1 MKPNC
6 FYSNEADKLNK
17 IISQLSM
24 ENSLLKQ
31 EINDIIKDKKLLE
44 QENYALKLQIVSET
58 ADKHKLNLIDEL
70 FDIIEEIIKIR
81 K

>member
-6 FYSNEADKLNK
+6 FYSNEVDNLNK

-24 ENSLLKQ
+24 ENSLLKR
-31 EINDIIKDKKLLE
+31 EINDILKDKKLLE
-44 QENYALKLQIVSET
+44 KENYALKLQIVSET
-58 ADKHKLNLIDEL
+58 DEKHELKLINEL

>member
-6 FYSNEADKLNK
+6 YYSNEAEKLNK

-58 ADKHKLNLIDEL
+58 DDKHKLNLIDEL

>member
-6 FYSNEADKLNK
+6 FYSNEVDNLNK

-31 EINDIIKDKKLLE
+31 EINDILKDKKLLE
-44 QENYALKLQIVSET
+44 KENYALKLQIVSET
-58 ADKHKLNLIDEL
+58 DELNLINEL

>member
-6 FYSNEADKLNK
+6 FYSNEADNLNK

-31 EINDIIKDKKLLE
+31 EINDILKDKKLLE
-44 QENYALKLQIVSET
+44 KENYALKLQIVSET
-58 ADKHKLNLIDEL
+58 DEKQELNLINEL

>member
-6 FYSNEADKLNK
+6 FYSNEVDNLNK

-31 EINDIIKDKKLLE
+31 EINDILKDKKLLE
-44 QENYALKLQIVSET
+44 KENYALKLQIVSET
-58 ADKHKLNLIDEL
+58 DE
-70 FDIIEEIIKIR
+70 KT
-81 K
+81 

>member
-6 FYSNEADKLNK
+6 FYSNEGDNLNK

-31 EINDIIKDKKLLE
+31 EINDILKDKKLLE
-44 QENYALKLQIVSET
+44 KENYALKLQIVSER
-58 ADKHKLNLIDEL
+58 DEKHELNLINEL

>member
-1 MKPNC
+1 MNPNC
-6 FYSNEADKLNK
+6 FYSNEADNLNK

-24 ENSLLKQ
+24 ENSLLKH
-31 EINDIIKDKKLLE
+31 EINDILKDKKLLE
-44 QENYALKLQIVSET
+44 KENYALKLQIVSET
-58 ADKHKLNLIDEL
+58 DEKDKLNLINEL

>member
-58 ADKHKLNLIDEL
+58 DDKHKLNLIDEL

>member
-6 FYSNEADKLNK
+6 FYSNEVDNLNK

-31 EINDIIKDKKLLE
+31 EINDILKDKKLLE
-44 QENYALKLQIVSET
+44 KENYALKLQIVSET
-58 ADKHKLNLIDEL
+58 DEKHELNLINEL
-70 FDIIEEIIKIR
+70 FVIIEEIIKIR

>member
-6 FYSNEADKLNK
+6 FYSNEVDNLNK

-31 EINDIIKDKKLLE
+31 EINDILKDKKLLE
-44 QENYALKLQIVSET
+44 KENYALKLQIVSET
-58 ADKHKLNLIDEL
+58 EEKHELNLINEL
-70 FDIIEEIIKIR
+70 FEIIEEIIKIR

>member
-24 ENSLLKQ
+24 ENSILKQ

-44 QENYALKLQIVSET
+44 QENYALRLQIVSEI
-58 ADKHKLNLIDEL
+58 DGKHKLNLIDEL

>member
-6 FYSNEADKLNK
+6 FCSNEADKLNK

-58 ADKHKLNLIDEL
+58 DDKHKLNLIDEL

>member
-6 FYSNEADKLNK
+6 FYSNEVDNLNK

-31 EINDIIKDKKLLE
+31 EINDILKDKKLLE
-44 QENYALKLQIVSET
+44 KENYELKLQIVSET
-58 ADKHKLNLIDEL
+58 YEKHELNLINEL
-70 FDIIEEIIKIR
+70 FDIIEE
-81 K
+81 

>member
-58 ADKHKLNLIDEL
+58 EDKQKLNLIDEL

>member
-6 FYSNEADKLNK
+6 FYSNEADNLNK

-58 ADKHKLNLIDEL
+58 DDKHKLNLIDEL

>member
-6 FYSNEADKLNK
+6 FYSNEVDNLNK

-31 EINDIIKDKKLLE
+31 EINDILKDK
-44 QENYALKLQIVSET
+44 NY
-58 ADKHKLNLIDEL
+58 
-70 FDIIEEIIKIR
+70 
-81 K
+81 

>member
-44 QENYALKLQIVSET
+44 QENYALRLQIVSEI
-58 ADKHKLNLIDEL
+58 DGKHKLNLIDEL

>member
-6 FYSNEADKLNK
+6 FYFNEADKLNK

-44 QENYALKLQIVSET
+44 QENYALKLEIVSET
-58 ADKHKLNLIDEL
+58 DDKHKLNLIDEL
-70 FDIIEEIIKIR
+70 IDIIEEIIKIR

>member
-31 EINDIIKDKKLLE
+31 GINDIIKDKKLLE

-58 ADKHKLNLIDEL
+58 EDKQKLNLIDEL

>member
-1 MKPNC
+1 MKPNY

-58 ADKHKLNLIDEL
+58 DDKHKLNLIDEL

>member
-44 QENYALKLQIVSET
+44 QENYALRLQIVSEIG
-58 ADKHKLNLIDEL
+58 DKHKLDLVDKL

-81 K
+81 T

>member
-6 FYSNEADKLNK
+6 FYSNEVDKLNK

-31 EINDIIKDKKLLE
+31 EINDIINDKKLLE
-44 QENYALKLQIVSET
+44 QENYALKLQIGSKT
-58 ADKHKLNLIDEL
+58 DDKDKLNLIDEL